1 MFSKQRH
8 FWFENRQNCIPFA
21 IMKQIINNETSKICQ
36 PLYAFTVRGENIET
50 DLSVAHRVGNWI
62 IY

>member
-1 MFSKQRH
+1 
-8 FWFENRQNCIPFA
+8 
-21 IMKQIINNETSKICQ
+21 MKQIINNETSKICQ

-50 DLSVAHRVGNWI
+50 DLSVARRVGNWI